1 MGDGDG
7 GVVAFEEGAQCL
19 IDEGLRFCVQG
30 GCC

>member
-7 GVVAFEEGAQCL
+7 RVVAFEELAEGL
-19 IDEGLRFCVQG
+19 VDEGFGFGVEG